1 MLLQAALAAMLVSTG
16 VVVIEMRRIDERY
29 VRNQEQVYR
38 LMNETA
44 DQVKSI
50 RDDNRDLKAINHLL
64 NEDINNLHSTMY
76 NHEKELDLYRGKGKE
91 GE

>member
-29 VRNQEQVYR
+29 VRNQEQVYQQLR
-38 LMNETA
+38 QTA
-44 DQVKSI
+44 DQVDII
-50 RDDNRDLKAINHLL
+50 RNDNRDLKMINKLL
-64 NEDINNLHSTMY
+64 NEDVNNLHSTME

-91 GE
+91 EE

>member
-29 VRNQEQVYR
+29 VRNQEQVYKQLR
-38 LMNETA
+38 QTA
-44 DQVKSI
+44 DQVDLI
-50 RDDNRDLKAINHLL
+50 RNDNQDLKMINKLL
-64 NEDINNLHSTMY
+64 NEDVNNLHSTME

-91 GE
+91 EE

>member
-29 VRNQEQVYR
+29 VRNQEQVYKQLR
-38 LMNETA
+38 QTA
-44 DQVKSI
+44 DQVDLI
-50 RDDNRDLKAINHLL
+50 RNDNQDLKIINKLL
-64 NEDINNLHSTMY
+64 NEDVNNLHSTME

-91 GE
+91 EE